1 MTLNYYLAQRSRFE
15 LVAAV
20 LILLLFTITNATSII
35 IENYQEGRALQV
47 GTAFALEVTSNF
59 SHGILIP
66 VLLYFLRWL
75 NLSIVN
81 FRWRVLWH
89 VPGYVVFCF
98 AHVSLMLL
106 FRELV
111 WAASGGD
118 YEHGSLAIYFLY
130 ESRKDLLT
138 YVGIVL
144 VVAAYRFVLDRLQ
157 GEAKFLSVRESEVNS
172 NSYKQQ
178 FLVKMLDKEY
188 LVKVNEIES
197 VSSASN
203 YVLLNCGERSY
214 PMRQT
219 MAALTE
225 QLDPARFMRVHRTAI
240 VNLAAVK
247 SLAGNSELQ
256 VQLLSG
262 ASVPVSKTY
271 QAELRRALADL
282 AS

>member
-1 MTLNYYLAQRSRFE
+1 MTLNTFLAQRRRWE
-15 LVAAV
+15 VAAAI
-20 LILLLFTITNATSII
+20 LILLLFAVTNATSII
-35 IENYQEGRALQV
+35 IENYREGQELEVA
-47 GTAFALEVTSNF
+47 TAFALEVTSNF
-59 SHGILIP
+59 SVGIVIP
-66 VLLYFLRWL
+66 VLVYFFAWL
-75 NLSIVN
+75 NLSFAN

-89 VPGYVVFCF
+89 LPGFAGFCL

-111 WAASGGD
+111 WAATGGD
-118 YEHGSLAIYFLY
+118 YEFGPLAINFLY

-138 YVGIVL
+138 YLAIVL
-144 VVAAYRFVLDRLQ
+144 IFESYRFVLDRLQ
-157 GEAKFLSVRESEVNS
+157 GEAKFLSARESEANS
-172 NSYKQQ
+172 NPYKQQ

-247 SLAGNSELQ
+247 ALSGTSELQ

-271 QAELRRALADL
+271 QAELRRALATVTP
-282 AS
+282 